1 MFRSKVP
8 RLFAG
13 FGLMHRTYC
22 TSVPVMESMS
32 ADSCDLNLVVTV
44 SAFKKLCRAFFF
56 APWILP
62 SMSRVKIFKR
72 RLLVVVSISCFNS
85 DGIASLFRSMNPP
98 VLVVHGNETKQ
109 RDITLCR
116 KNGKG
121 EEEIQWGDTGNTF
134 EYVTQRRGVEECM
147 GDRQEG

>member
-1 MFRSKVP
+1 MLTMFRSKVP

-62 SMSRVKIFKR
+62 SMSRVKIFNR

-85 DGIASLFRSMNPP
+85 DGIASLFRSMNPT
-98 VLVVHGNETKQ
+98 VLDWYTKTRRSNEMLRFAERMEKGKK
-109 RDITLCR
+109 RSCRSTLA
-116 KNGKG
+116 
-121 EEEIQWGDTGNTF
+121 THSST
-134 EYVTQRRGVEECM
+134 
-147 GDRQEG
+147 